1 MKASFIRLRNRA
13 LNKFK
18 TVKPKRS
25 PVKKVNKTKKIRKTL
40 RVFRINTVKKP
51 VTEQKVQKSVSP
63 NSSGKA
69 SPMPKIGKEVMA
81 SIIGHRRM
89 FLRNRRLMHAVP

>member
-25 PVKKVNKTKKIRKTL
+25 AAKKVARPNKIKKTL
-40 RVFRINTVKKP
+40 RVVKVKVAKKP
-51 VTEQKVQKSVSP
+51 VTEQKV
-63 NSSGKA
+63 
-69 SPMPKIGKEVMA
+69 
-81 SIIGHRRM
+81 
-89 FLRNRRLMHAVP
+89 